1 MRSSPLF
8 APLLLLVAACG
19 GGSSAPGGE
28 VEPPVAYGGIPDLS
42 GRTVLVYPAQS
53 VRDGLLLADPEI
65 RFAVEERR
73 GWVRW
78 ILPEE
83 LQRAMARSPGV
94 RVAPERLSAGVFLR
108 AEVRR
113 VGDPLFGELRR
124 SAALV
129 GAETAL
135 IPVEVLFRPG
145 EAADTGHV
153 EIAAALV
160 DVRSGRVHWFGRVAG
175 SAGHR
180 RDPGI
185 LASAA
190 LALVERISP

>member
-1 MRSSPLF
+1 MRRPLQTLP
-8 APLLLLVAACG
+8 ALLLVMGCG
-19 GGSSAPGGE
+19 GGAATPGS
-28 VEPPVAYGGIPDLS
+28 VEPPPAYGGIPDLS

-53 VRDGLLLADPEI
+53 VRDGLLMADPEI
-65 RFAVEERR
+65 RFAVAEAR

-78 ILPEE
+78 VLPDD
-83 LQRAMARSPGV
+83 LRRAMARSPGV
-94 RVAPERLSAGVFLR
+94 RVMPERLSVGVFLR

-135 IPVEVLFRPG
+135 IPVEVVYRAG
-145 EAADTGHV
+145 ETAVDGRV

-160 DVRSGRVHWFGRVAG
+160 DVRSGRVHWFGRVEG
-175 SAGHR
+175 SPGDR
-180 RDPGI
+180 RDPGV

>member
-1 MRSSPLF
+1 
-8 APLLLLVAACG
+8 
-19 GGSSAPGGE
+19 
-28 VEPPVAYGGIPDLS
+28 
-42 GRTVLVYPAQS
+42 VLVFPVQS

-94 RVAPERLSAGVFLR
+94 RVTPERLSAGVFLR

-129 GAETAL
+129 GAETVL
-135 IPVEVLFRPG
+135 IPVEVLYRAG
-145 EAADTGHV
+145 ETEAEGYA

-175 SAGHR
+175 SAGSR
-180 RDPGI
+180 RDPGV

>member
-1 MRSSPLF
+1 MRRRIGALP
-8 APLLLLVAACG
+8 ALLLLAACG
-19 GGSSAPGGE
+19 GGAANSAPA
-28 VEPPVAYGGIPDLS
+28 EPPPAYGGIPDLS
-42 GRTVLVYPAQS
+42 GRTVLVYPVQS

-94 RVAPERLSAGVFLR
+94 RVTPERLSAGVFLR

-135 IPVEVLFRPG
+135 IPVEVLYRPG
-145 EAADTGHV
+145 ETEAEGHA

-175 SAGHR
+175 SAGSR
-180 RDPGI
+180 RDPGV

>member
-1 MRSSPLF
+1 MRPSFRAL
-8 APLLLLVAACG
+8 PLLLLLAACG
-19 GGSSAPGGE
+19 GGSSSPPGA
-28 VEPPVAYGGIPDLS
+28 VEPPPAYGGIPDLS
-42 GRTVLVYPAQS
+42 GRTVLVFPAQS
-53 VRDGLLLADPEI
+53 VRDGLLLVDPEI
-65 RFAVEERR
+65 RFALDERR
-73 GWVRW
+73 GRVRW

-83 LQRAMARSPGV
+83 LQRAMSRSPGV
-94 RVAPERLSAGVFLR
+94 RVTPERLSAGVFLR

-135 IPVEVLFRPG
+135 IPVEVLYRPG
-145 EAADTGHV
+145 ETAEAGHV

-175 SAGHR
+175 SAGSR
-180 RDPGI
+180 RDPGA